1 MPQPFWLKHFVQT
14 TLCTHV
20 AMAMHGFGQSWCLQC
35 RKAGGCWCRDGGDK
49 GIPEDG
55 GRYFLKNPGTTYA
68 KWACEVCGK
77 EAKEGHLDSD
87 YHYRKLA
94 NANVKLPDDIL
105 YRIGYKTRPT
115 DQLALAPPPP
125 GLGSAAGAAGSTWG
139 TSEDRELQ
147 QMRSK
152 MKEME
157 QRMAEMFSKMQE
169 MQEMEQQMRSK
180 MQEME
185 HLMICKMQEMEQ
197 QINGVVAV
205 MTSASKSGT
214 VQT

>member
-20 AMAMHGFGQSWCLQC
+20 AMAMRGFGQSWCMQC
-35 RKAGGCWCRDGGDK
+35 KMTGCWCEDYDGK
-49 GIPEDG
+49 GIPKDG
-55 GRYFLKNPGTTYA
+55 GRYFLKNPGTNYA
-68 KWACEVCGK
+68 EWVCELCGK
-77 EAKEGHLDSD
+77 EAKEGHQDSD
-87 YHYRKLA
+87 SHYRKLA
-94 NANVKLPDDIL
+94 NSNVKLPDEIL
-105 YRIGYKTRPT
+105 YRIRYKTRPT
-115 DQLALAPPPP
+115 DQLALAPQPP

-152 MKEME
+152 MKEIE

-180 MQEME
+180 MQERE
-185 HLMICKMQEMEQ
+185 HQMICKMQEMEQ

>member
-1 MPQPFWLKHFVQT
+1 
-14 TLCTHV
+14 
-20 AMAMHGFGQSWCLQC
+20 
-35 RKAGGCWCRDGGDK
+35 
-49 GIPEDG
+49 
-55 GRYFLKNPGTTYA
+55 LKNPGTTYA
-68 KWACEVCGK
+68 EWVCEACGK
-77 EAKEGHLDSD
+77 EAKEAHLDSD
-87 YHYRKLA
+87 YHYRKLV

-157 QRMAEMFSKMQE
+157 LRMAEMTSKMQE

-205 MTSASKSGT
+205 ITSASKSGT